1 MLLCSGCGKV
11 IANSG
16 YEKIHYGIC
25 ASCPTPSEESDS
37 NEPDI
42 KCCSECTYW
51 ENRIIIDSNPSK

>member
-1 MLLCSGCGKV
+1 MLLCSGCGKT

-42 KCCSECTYW
+42 KC
-51 ENRIIIDSNPSK
+51 